1 MNDVKKL
8 FAKMNATIR
17 QIYFEQDY
25 DLYRRLATRPY
36 FPLPENVDE
45 FARKNGVR
53 VQPLHEINPQ
63 FVYPL
68 SEWNFTFPEVLIGK
82 CPTTFSVYFAVS
94 KICDVFLIQHY
105 FELLD
110 PAPDTPLACGC
121 LDGTGHSEQPT
132 TYLQAELE
140 DEILK
145 AMKKNGLSRLH
156 IRDSKIVVPGLR
168 NKSFEEYF
176 PDSDAAEEFLQLNYW
191 NLLFGDP
198 MGLLN

>member
-45 FARKNGVR
+45 FARKNGVC

-68 SEWNFTFPEVLIGK
+68 SEWNFTFPEVLIGN
-82 CPTTFSVYFAVS
+82 CPKNFSVYFAV
-94 KICDVFLIQHY
+94 
-105 FELLD
+105 
-110 PAPDTPLACGC
+110 
-121 LDGTGHSEQPT
+121 
-132 TYLQAELE
+132 
-140 DEILK
+140 
-145 AMKKNGLSRLH
+145 
-156 IRDSKIVVPGLR
+156 
-168 NKSFEEYF
+168 
-176 PDSDAAEEFLQLNYW
+176 
-191 NLLFGDP
+191 
-198 MGLLN
+198 